1 MLITFRSDAD
11 ADVIMFGEVAL
22 RLLELAGKP
31 DPGDS
36 GIFTVEQLPDA
47 HERLSRI
54 ADDDRQRT
62 RAARE
67 AAERDPK
74 QDEAVDKNAVA
85 LYQRAVPL
93 INMLAHSI
101 REKVPVTWTRGG

>member
-1 MLITFRSDAD
+1 MLITFTSDAD

-31 DPGDS
+31 DPERS
-36 GIFTVEQLPDA
+36 GIFTVEQLADA
-47 HERLSRI
+47 HARLSRI
-54 ADDDRQRT
+54 ADDDRART
-62 RAARE
+62 RAARD

-74 QDEAVDKNAVA
+74 QDEAADKNAVA

-93 INMLAHSI
+93 INMLAHSM
-101 REKVPVTWTRGG
+101 REKVPVTWQSMG